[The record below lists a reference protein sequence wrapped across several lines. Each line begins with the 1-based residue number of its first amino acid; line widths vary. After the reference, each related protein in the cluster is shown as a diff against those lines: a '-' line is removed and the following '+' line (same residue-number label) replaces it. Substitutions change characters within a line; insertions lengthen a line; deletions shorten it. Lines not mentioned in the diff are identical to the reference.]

1 MVLSTSTCKGTESE
15 TLTQEMVLADIESIK
30 DDLFTSI
37 AGSFFTAI
45 PNPADSALQ
54 KWAR

>member
-37 AGSFFTAI
+37 AGSLFTAI